1 MARVKVDKPIKAIG
15 LARQASPTS
24 TKAQQR
30 ALADQILRL
39 NNQQRGQA
47 FSAGESVRLG
57 RGVNMASANPM
68 DDVRLSS
75 PANADPMGEVFRDP
89 TPVDDGVTGSIAEG
103 TSGYTPA
110 GSAEQ
115 WSLESDP
122 IYQQAIAGGQSAF
135 NVARANALAQMQNQQ
150 TEAAQAEREIGQS
163 AKSSR
168 ERLAG
173 SFAARG
179 LAGGSYGALTRAEAE
194 ANARQ
199 IAAQTSIKDQM
210 AAVSQQYLANF
221 GTADS
226 DWTGT
231 LVGQDYRNQAI
242 QQALGALMPRY
253 TGV

>member
-1 MARVKVDKPIKAIG
+1 MPEGGFETA
-15 LARQASPTS
+15 
-24 TKAQQR
+24 
-30 ALADQILRL
+30 
-39 NNQQRGQA
+39 
-47 FSAGESVRLG
+47 
-57 RGVNMASANPM
+57 PM
-68 DDVRLSS
+68 PDFGIR
-75 PANADPMGEVFRDP
+75 
-89 TPVDDGVTGSIAEG
+89 DDGVTGQISEG
-103 TSGYTPA
+103 TSGSSTTPE
-110 GSAEQ
+110 SAASK

-135 NVARANALAQMQNQQ
+135 NVARAQALAQMQNQQ
-150 TEAAQAEREIGQS
+150 TEAAQAEREIGRDAAS
-163 AKSSR
+163 AR

-173 SFAARG
+173 NFAARG
-179 LAGGSYGALTRAEAE
+179 MAGGAYGALTRAEAE

-221 GTADS
+221 GATGT

-242 QQALGALMPRY
+242 QQALSALMPRY

>member
-1 MARVKVDKPIKAIG
+1 MARVQVDKPIKAIG

-39 NNQQRGQA
+39 NNQTRGEA

-57 RGVNMASANPM
+57 RGVRIGDAPEPETQAPIADYTSYSATPTASAS
-68 DDVRLSS
+68 R
-75 PANADPMGEVFRDP
+75 
-89 TPVDDGVTGSIAEG
+89 
-103 TSGYTPA
+103 
-110 GSAEQ
+110 SAED
-115 WSLESDP
+115 WTLESDP

>member
-1 MARVKVDKPIKAIG
+1 MARVTVDKPIKAIG
-15 LARQASPTS
+15 LAKQAAPTANA
-24 TKAQQR
+24 AQQR
-30 ALADQILRL
+30 ALADQILKL
-39 NNQQRGQA
+39 NKQTKGTAFQA
-47 FSAGESVRLG
+47 GSNVRLG
-57 RGVNMASANPM
+57 KGVNLSPQGTEGEF
-68 DDVRLSS
+68 DDIKLSS
-75 PANADPMGEVFRDP
+75 PATFSDFTP
-89 TPVDDGVTGSIAEG
+89 TSGVTGGISEG

-122 IYQQAIAGGQSAF
+122 VYQQAIAGGQSAF

-150 TEAAQAEREIGQS
+150 TEAAQAEREIGES
-163 AKSSR
+163 AASSR

-173 SFAARG
+173 NFAARG
-179 LAGGSYGALTRAEAE
+179 MAGGSYGALTRAEAE

-221 GTADS
+221 GATGT

>member
-1 MARVKVDKPIKAIG
+1 MARVKITEPVKAIG
-15 LARQASPTS
+15 LARQASPNS
-24 TKAQQR
+24 TAAQQR
-30 ALADQILRL
+30 AIADNILRL
-39 NNQQRGQA
+39 NRQTRGQA
-47 FSAGESVRLG
+47 FEAGSTVRLG
-57 RGVNMASANPM
+57 QGLQLPPPPGTPGTTMPEGGFETAPM
-68 DDVRLSS
+68 PDFGIR
-75 PANADPMGEVFRDP
+75 
-89 TPVDDGVTGSIAEG
+89 DDGVTGQISEG
-103 TSGYTPA
+103 TSGSSTTPE
-110 GSAEQ
+110 SAASK

-135 NVARANALAQMQNQQ
+135 NVARAQALAQMQNQQ
-150 TEAAQAEREIGQS
+150 TEAAQAEREIGRDAAS
-163 AKSSR
+163 AR

-173 SFAARG
+173 NFAARG
-179 LAGGSYGALTRAEAE
+179 MAGGAYGALTRAEAE

-221 GTADS
+221 GATGT

-242 QQALGALMPRY
+242 QQALSSLMPRY